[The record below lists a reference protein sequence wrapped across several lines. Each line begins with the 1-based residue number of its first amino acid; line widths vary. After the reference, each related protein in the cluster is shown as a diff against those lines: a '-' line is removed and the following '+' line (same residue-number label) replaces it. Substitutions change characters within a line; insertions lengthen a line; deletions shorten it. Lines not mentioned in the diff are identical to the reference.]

1 MAVRKKSAE
10 VAQRQDALGRLAT
23 ANAGIAQGLFAIA
36 HSGQAPD
43 WAMRYRNLAGRVVR
57 TGVGISDG
65 WTAIRSR
72 EPPSLESLRTAVES
86 CEAAL
91 NSLAAANAGPTSS
104 RLARAYDDALAA
116 RRSTQRLLQH
126 VED

>member
-72 EPPSLESLRTAVES
+72 EPASSASVFRSQASKPSFRKS
-86 CEAAL
+86 
-91 NSLAAANAGPTSS
+91 
-104 RLARAYDDALAA
+104 ARC
-116 RRSTQRLLQH
+116 RRSRRSSSN
-126 VED
+126 